1 MVSLVLWSYPY
12 IHLFHVLSTPLSTR
26 RLLDW
31 RERRSGATQPKT
43 KYDKVVIFRHAF
55 HPKEFEV
62 SLSDYC

>member
-1 MVSLVLWSYPY
+1 MKSSFLPNERLGTRLVY
-12 IHLFHVLSTPLSTR
+12 HVTMFLLH

-31 RERRSGATQPKT
+31 RERRSTATQPKT

-62 SLSDYC
+62 SILDH